1 MFSVDG
7 MDCYASLE
15 SYASIEALL
24 LLTVAMPGYEV
35 TRPHIRNMHHR
46 RFEVEVWMKEG
57 VELLAMARGCALEEC
72 LGVLSDDH
80 S

>member
-15 SYASIEALL
+15 SYAIYGEL

-46 RFEVEVWMKEG
+46 CFEVEVRMEEC
-57 VELLAMARGCALEEC
+57 VDLLAVTRGCTLEEC

-80 S
+80 P